1 MLTLFFV
8 DDLPTAVGSRYEFDS
23 DDAHHAIKVLRIAAG
38 EIFNLSDGK
47 GGWSKVSVEA
57 VAKKSMTVR
66 VLATGFEEALSQ
78 QFTIVQAI
86 TKGDRI
92 KESIEMST
100 EGGADRIVMWKAT
113 RSIGRA
119 DEKIEKLQNTAREAS
134 KQSRRFRIPEVVGV
148 ASTDNVVDEI
158 AKVDLALVFHES
170 ATKTISQVVAEA
182 DISSNA
188 KVAIVIGP
196 EGGLTDEELE
206 TFAAAGAKV
215 VLMGRPILRSAHA
228 GLAALA
234 AVNTALSVW

>member
-8 DDLPTAVGSRYEFDS
+8 DDLPTTVGASYEFDS
-23 DDAHHAIKVLRIAAG
+23 EDAFHAIKVLRIAAG

-47 GGWSKVSVEA
+47 GSWSRVSVLN
-57 VAKKSMTVR
+57 VNKKSMSVK
-66 VLATGFEEALSQ
+66 VLETGFEEALTQ

-86 TKGDRI
+86 PKGDRI

-100 EGGADRIVMWKAT
+100 EGGADRIVMWKAA

-119 DEKIEKLQNTAREAS
+119 DEKIEKLQLTAREAS
-134 KQSRRFRIPEVVGV
+134 KQSRRFRIPTVSGV
-148 ASTDNVVDEI
+148 ATTDAVVDEI
-158 AKVDLALVFHES
+158 AKADLALVFHES
-170 ATKTISQVVAEA
+170 ATMTISQLVTPGATKVV
-182 DISSNA
+182 I
-188 KVAIVIGP
+188 IIGP

>member
-8 DDLPTAVGSRYEFDS
+8 DDLPTTVGASYEFES
-23 DDAHHAIKVLRIAAG
+23 EDAFHAIKVLRIAAG

-47 GGWSKVSVEA
+47 GAWSRVNVLN
-57 VAKKSMTVR
+57 VNKKSMSVK
-66 VLATGFEEALSQ
+66 VLETGFEAALEQ
-78 QFTIVQAI
+78 HFTIIQAI
-86 TKGDRI
+86 PKGDRI

-100 EGGADRIVMWKAT
+100 EGGADRIVMWKAA

-119 DEKIEKLQNTAREAS
+119 DEKIEKLQLTAREAS
-134 KQSRRFRIPEVVGV
+134 KQSRRFRIPAIAGV
-148 ASTDNVVDEI
+148 ATTENIVDEI

-170 ATKTISQVVAEA
+170 ATLTISQLVRPGAK
-182 DISSNA
+182 
-188 KVAIVIGP
+188 KVAIIIGP
-196 EGGLTDEELE
+196 EGGLTDQELE

>member
-8 DDLPTAVGSRYEFDS
+8 DDLPTTVGTAYEFDS
-23 DDAHHAIKVLRIAAG
+23 EDAFHAIKVLRIAAG
-38 EIFNLSDGK
+38 EIFNLGDGK
-47 GGWSKVSVEA
+47 GGWSRVNVLN
-57 VAKKSMTVR
+57 VNKKSMSLK
-66 VLATGFEEALSQ
+66 VLETGFEVALPQ

-86 TKGDRI
+86 PKGDRI

-100 EGGADRIVMWKAT
+100 EGGADRIVMWKAA

-119 DEKIEKLQNTAREAS
+119 DEKIEKLQQTAREAS
-134 KQSRRFRIPEVVGV
+134 KQSRRFRIPEVLGV
-148 ASTDNVVDEI
+148 ASTDNVIDEI
-158 AKVDLALVFHES
+158 AKADLALVFHES
-170 ATKTISQVVAEA
+170 ATMTISQVVKPGA
-182 DISSNA
+182 I
-188 KVAIVIGP
+188 KVVAIIGP
-196 EGGLTDEELE
+196 EGGLTDQELE